1 MGKNII
7 RPKTELLWIS
17 SVGDGFQLEI
27 SSHIDNLTYPLAR
40 IVADEADESL
50 WFEIY
55 IDEKIVQI
63 PLDIIREVLES
74 APGNVHSEIW
84 YDKNES

>member
-1 MGKNII
+1 MAKNII

-17 SVGDGFQLEI
+17 PVGDGFQLEI
-27 SSHIDNLTYPLAR
+27 SSHIDNVSYPLAR

-50 WFEIY
+50 WFEMY
-55 IDEKIVQI
+55 IDEKVVI
-63 PLDIIREVLES
+63 PLANIHEVLES
-74 APGNVHSEIW
+74 APGNVHSERW